1 MNFDTGTQTAT
12 LATGGSIPGTYL
24 ANTEI
29 YNGSSWTEVNDLN
42 TARNRGYGT
51 GSSTAAFVGL
61 GGAAPGY
68 LTNTE
73 TWNGTSWTEVNDLTQ
88 LEDKEDLLDQQHKV

>member
-1 MNFDTGTQTAT
+1 MV
-12 LATGGSIPGTYL
+12 LA
-24 ANTEI
+24 
-29 YNGSSWTEVNDLN
+29 WTEVNDLN

-51 GSSTAAFVGL
+51 GTSTAAFVGL

-73 TWNGTSWTEVNDLTQ
+73 TWNGTSWTEVNEANTARGQ
-88 LEDKEDLLDQQHKV
+88 GGSFGSTTARYSR